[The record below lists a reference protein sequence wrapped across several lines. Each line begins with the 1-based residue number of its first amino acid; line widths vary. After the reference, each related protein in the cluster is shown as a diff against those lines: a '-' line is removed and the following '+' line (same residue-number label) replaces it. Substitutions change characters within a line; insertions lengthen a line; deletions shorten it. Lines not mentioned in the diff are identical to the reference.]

1 MIDLD
6 KNDLQ
11 ESQVSYRAKNS
22 KEIKHLKNEVKRL
35 RAENASLKS
44 ESKKI
49 EVNQSSNSIKDD
61 SETYSWRLL
70 LLVVLLFPLPFFLSI
85 SDRAIEY
92 KDKYDQCISSKT
104 VEANHSSVL
113 LDEIA
118 NSIIKSKQAE
128 LQSELNEIPDLKNLK
143 GLVRFGFESP
153 TQSVDLSESA
163 DYDFNP
169 VLRSINKE
177 DLKEHLGSYS
187 IIDIVKIIGDRRI
200 EDVQNGIYFVL
211 SNAKKTTLEI
221 FHNKE
226 NGN

>member
-6 KNDLQ
+6 KNDSQ

-22 KEIKHLKNEVKRL
+22 KEIKNLKKEVKRL

-44 ESKKI
+44 ESKKV

-61 SETYSWRLL
+61 SEKYSWRLL
-70 LLVVLLFPLPFFLSI
+70 LIVVLLFPLPFFLSV
-85 SDRAIEY
+85 SDRAIEF
-92 KDKYDQCISSKT
+92 KDKYEQCVSSKT
-104 VEANHSSVL
+104 VEANHSSIL

-118 NSIIKSKQAE
+118 SSIIKSKQVE
-128 LQSELNEIPDLKNLK
+128 LQNEVNEIPDLKNIRELI
-143 GLVRFGFESP
+143 RWGFESP

-169 VLRSINKE
+169 AI
-177 DLKEHLGSYS
+177 GSVNDGTLS
-187 IIDIVKIIGDRRI
+187 KIDKVSLAKIVESMTDRKI
-200 EDVQNGIYFVL
+200 EDIQDAIYSVI
-211 SNAKKTTLEI
+211 SHAKKSTLDEL
-221 FHNKE
+221 HEKE